1 MAAPQQQQ
9 QQQQN
14 RPPVADN
21 YASDDDEI
29 ETNSLQDDDDIQ
41 RWMVTEA
48 ALNRW
53 SRYPA
58 EAQRA
63 NLDGPKNN
71 PKVLPLGNTKVP
83 VIDEVTT
90 WIKRNNSLPPDKGPY
105 KPKGRRST
113 LEDADANYESAA
125 AALGLDVPTL
135 TEKADRQ
142 FYDRWANTL
151 DYRWNYD
158 FADLRLRRAKKGWKW
173 RLVRIRPNGEVI
185 VQPFIKPSQKPYRE
199 RGILSSKYEQPRVT
213 SQELLKQL
221 TNKAQWRWRG
231 MPVTRGEEQEDEKR
245 LSHLIAVEGLKDHYG
260 FIGEIISQS
269 TAEMGSSVYIL
280 AYMFLTIY
288 IVIFAFGPPAA
299 TPYLSEFLVALL
311 PLQSSL
317 KGVVAM
323 AGDMKRKA
331 GNPYTEGVKI
341 IWQERGQRMADE
353 AILRD
358 IPRPS
363 GAYAPAGSG
372 PKGGSQSN
380 MVNFSALQYAT
391 KLELDARQYLG
402 WHQEYYKGGFYTSA
416 GQTSS
421 ARAVSNGLREEI
433 VKLSQFINEL
443 TDKPPTYHVQDEQGF
458 EACIRSIEKRLSKE
472 HIHARTN
479 QGTQSFQWMLQDKYG
494 ATEEEAN
501 KFLNVLFW
509 EQGVDAAARSGMRRA
524 IHYDGGGELRDIWN
538 SGLLGDKKPF
548 WDPKY
553 VHEQQPNMPAADLA
567 KAQQI
572 HEEVLRTGQ
581 DPASEEFKKD
591 WGDKLEATGRN
602 RNVPQNNPWQVRY
615 VPNYQE
621 LEDMFGLVQS
631 EKFIPGS
638 GFEQRSSHFGRTS
651 DAFLYNNSQDM

>member
-1 MAAPQQQQ
+1 MAAP
-9 QQQQN
+9 QQN
-14 RPPVADN
+14 RPPVANN
-21 YASDDDEI
+21 YASDGSDDPD
-29 ETNSLQDDDDIQ
+29 TNSLQDDEDIQ

-63 NLDGPKNN
+63 NLDGPNNN
-71 PKVLPLGNTKVP
+71 PKVLPLGNSKVP
-83 VIDEVTT
+83 VIDEVTA

-105 KPKGRRST
+105 KPRGRPST
-113 LEDADANYESAA
+113 LKDADANYASAA
-125 AALGLDVPTL
+125 AALGLDVPAL
-135 TEKADRQ
+135 TEKADRV

-158 FADLRLRRAKKGWKW
+158 FADLRLRRATKGWKW

-199 RGILSSKYEQPRVT
+199 RGILSSKYEEPRVT
-213 SQELLKQL
+213 SAELLKQL

-231 MPVTRGEEQEDEKR
+231 MPVNRGEEIEDEKR

-280 AYMFLTIY
+280 AYMFLAIY

-317 KGVVAM
+317 KGIVAM

-331 GNPYTEGVKI
+331 GDPYTEGVKV

-363 GAYAPAGSG
+363 GAYAPSGSG
-372 PKGGSQSN
+372 PKGGNRSN

-402 WHQEYYKGGFYTSA
+402 WHHEYYKGGFYTSA

-421 ARAVSNGLREEI
+421 ARAVSNSLREEI

-443 TDKPPTYHVQDEQGF
+443 TDKPPSYHVQDEEGF
-458 EACIRSIEKRLSKE
+458 ERCIRSIEKRLSKE

-479 QGTQSFQWMLQDKYG
+479 QGTQGFQWMLKDKYG
-494 ATEEEAN
+494 ATDEETN
-501 KFLNVLFW
+501 KFLDVLFW
-509 EQGVDAAARSGMRRA
+509 EQGIDAAARSGMRRA

-538 SGLLGDKKPF
+538 GGLLGDKKPF

-553 VHEQQPNMPAADLA
+553 VHEPQPDMPAADLA
-567 KAQQI
+567 NAAQI
-572 HEEVLRTGQ
+572 HAELIRTNQ
-581 DPASEEFKKD
+581 DTSSEEFKKN

-602 RNVPQNNPWQVRY
+602 RNIHQNCPWQVRY
-615 VPNYQE
+615 IPNYQE
-621 LEDMFGLVQS
+621 LEDMFSLTQS

-638 GFEQRSSHFGRTS
+638 GLETVDRMQ
-651 DAFLYNNSQDM
+651 